1 MPATLLEVDQSLT
14 GLLTGQSSL
23 SSSLTAAVSMM
34 IVLLLLLLWAYDLV
48 QIFLLDAEFTW
59 FFARARGSKRGL
71 VKPMR
76 HQHSLFELLRSAQS
90 DARFQNRSCAAK

>member
-34 IVLLLLLLWAYDLV
+34 IVLLLLWAYDLA

-76 HQHSLFELLRSAQS
+76 HQHSLFKLLRSAQS
-90 DARFQNRSCAAK
+90 DARFQNRSCTAK